1 MISVF
6 KYDANAEF
14 YPEAILAL
22 VLPRPLPAC
31 DAAHTRGFRV
41 FVMLKSR
48 EILLRSCFYSKAAL
62 PWLVSVSRKL
72 DLSHSLQHRAESF
85 FPGGVN
91 SPVRAFRAVGGE
103 PPMIVSGAGARM
115 TDVDG
120 NSYLDYV
127 LSWGP
132 LILGHCAPEVVK
144 AVTEAAQKGTSFGA
158 STPTEADL
166 AEAVIGAFPSMEKM
180 RFVSSGTEATMSAIR
195 LARAATG
202 RKYIVKFE
210 GCYHGHSDALLVKA
224 GSGVATFGIPGSAGV
239 PEEFVKFTL
248 ALPYNNV
255 AALEEAFRNF
265 KGEIACV
272 IIEPVVGNMG
282 CVPPNP
288 GYLDAVRSLTKQEG
302 ALLILDEV
310 MTGFRVSYGGAQEL
324 YSIKPDLTTL
334 GKVIGG
340 GLPVGAYGGPAVL
353 MDQIS
358 PLGPVYQAG
367 TLSGNPLAMAAG
379 VAMLK
384 TLHAGRKTIYP
395 RLNELAAKLVGGV
408 AEAAHGAGIAVTAN
422 QVGSMFTWF
431 FTDHKVTD
439 WESAAPCNTE
449 LFGRFHRGMLDAG
462 VWLPPSQ
469 FEAAFLSTAH
479 TADDI
484 DLTIAAARKVFAT
497 IKG

>member
-1 MISVF
+1 M
-6 KYDANAEF
+6 
-14 YPEAILAL
+14 
-22 VLPRPLPAC
+22 
-31 DAAHTRGFRV
+31 
-41 FVMLKSR
+41 
-48 EILLRSCFYSKAAL
+48 
-62 PWLVSVSRKL
+62 SRKL
-72 DLSHSLQHRAESF
+72 TLSHSLQQRAEAF

-103 PPMIVSGAGARM
+103 PPIVVSGSGAHM
-115 TDVDG
+115 TDADG
-120 NSYLDYV
+120 NRYIDYV

-132 LILGHCAPEVVK
+132 LILGHCPPSVVE
-144 AVTEAAQKGTSFGA
+144 AVIEATRKGTSFGA
-158 STPTEADL
+158 STPAEADL
-166 AEAVIGAFPSMEKM
+166 AEEVILAFPSIEKL

-195 LARAATG
+195 LARAATN

-239 PEEFVKFTL
+239 PEEFVKYTL

-255 AALEEAFRNF
+255 AVLEEAFDKF
-265 KGEIACV
+265 KGEIAGV

-282 CVPPNP
+282 CVPPTR
-288 GYLDAVRSLTKQEG
+288 GYLETIRSLTQREG
-302 ALLILDEV
+302 SLLIFDEV

-324 YSIKPDLTTL
+324 YSIRPDLTAL

-340 GLPVGAYGGPAVL
+340 GLPVGAYGGPAAL
-353 MDQIS
+353 MNQIS

-379 VAMLK
+379 LAMLK
-384 TLHAGRKTIYP
+384 ILRTGRETIYP
-395 RLNELAAKLVGGV
+395 RLEDLASKLVTGIE
-408 AEAAHGAGIAVTAN
+408 EAAREAGVSVTTN
-422 QVGSMFTWF
+422 RVGSMFTWF
-431 FTDHKVTD
+431 FTDQQVID
-439 WESAAPCNTE
+439 WETAVRCDTQ

-479 TADDI
+479 TPAEVDA
-484 DLTIAAARKVFAT
+484 TIAAARNVFAE
-497 IKG
+497 IRN

>member
-1 MISVF
+1 
-6 KYDANAEF
+6 
-14 YPEAILAL
+14 
-22 VLPRPLPAC
+22 
-31 DAAHTRGFRV
+31 
-41 FVMLKSR
+41 
-48 EILLRSCFYSKAAL
+48 
-62 PWLVSVSRKL
+62 LVSVSRKL
-72 DLSHSLQHRAESF
+72 SLSHSLQQRAETF

-103 PPMIVSGAGARM
+103 PPMIVSGNGARM
-115 TDVDG
+115 TDADG
-120 NSYLDYV
+120 NTYIDYV

-132 LILGHCAPEVVK
+132 LMLGHCAPEVVD
-144 AVTEAAQKGTSFGA
+144 AVIEATRRGTSFGA
-158 STPTEADL
+158 STPVESDL
-166 AEAVIGAFPSMEKM
+166 AEEVVQAFPSIEKL

-239 PEEFVKFTL
+239 PEEFVKFTV

-255 AALEEAFRNF
+255 SALEAAFENF
-265 KGEIACV
+265 KDQIACV

-288 GYLDAVRSLTKQEG
+288 GYLGAVRSLTQRAG
-302 ALLILDEV
+302 SLLIFDEV

-324 YSIKPDLTTL
+324 YNIKPDLTTL

-340 GLPVGAYGGPAVL
+340 GLPVGAYGGSAEL
-353 MDQIS
+353 MNQIS

-379 VAMLK
+379 LAMLR
-384 TLHAGRKTIYP
+384 TLSEGRNTIYP
-395 RLNELAAKLVGGV
+395 RLNELAAKLVNGV
-408 AEAAHGAGIAVTAN
+408 CAAARDAGISVTAN

-431 FTDHKVTD
+431 FTDHKVSD
-439 WESAAPCNTE
+439 WDTAAPCNTE
-449 LFGRFHRGMLDAG
+449 LFGRFHRKMLDAG
-462 VWLPPSQ
+462 IWLPPSQ
-469 FEAAFLSTAH
+469 FEAAFLSSAH
-479 TADDI
+479 TFEDI
-484 DLTIAAARKVFAT
+484 DTTVDAAREAFAEM
-497 IKG
+497 KG

>member
-1 MISVF
+1 M
-6 KYDANAEF
+6 ANA
-14 YPEAILAL
+14 
-22 VLPRPLPAC
+22 PAR
-31 DAAHTRGFRV
+31 TN
-41 FVMLKSR
+41 
-48 EILLRSCFYSKAAL
+48 
-62 PWLVSVSRKL
+62 PVSRKL
-72 DLSHSLQHRAESF
+72 DRSHALQQRAETF

-103 PPMIVSGAGARM
+103 PPMIVSGSGAHM
-115 TDVDG
+115 TDADG
-120 NSYLDYV
+120 NRYLDYV

-132 LILGHCAPEVVK
+132 LMLGHCAPTVVE
-144 AVTEAAQKGTSFGA
+144 AVIEATRKGTSFGA
-158 STPTEADL
+158 STPAEADL
-166 AEAVIGAFPSMEKM
+166 AEEVIGAFPSMEKV

-195 LARAATG
+195 LARAVTN

-239 PEEFVKFTL
+239 PEEFVQFTL
-248 ALPYNNV
+248 ALPYNNI
-255 AALEEAFRNF
+255 AALEQTLDNF
-265 KGEIACV
+265 KNKVACV

-282 CVPPNP
+282 CVPPQP
-288 GYLDAVRSLTKQEG
+288 GYLEAVRELTQREG
-302 ALLILDEV
+302 TLLIFDEV

-324 YSIKPDLTTL
+324 YGIKPDLTTL

-340 GLPVGAYGGPAVL
+340 GLPVGAYGGPALL

-379 VAMLK
+379 LAMLRALGGSREK
-384 TLHAGRKTIYP
+384 VYP
-395 RLNELAAKLVGGV
+395 SLNTLAAKLVAGVSKAARDAGV
-408 AEAAHGAGIAVTAN
+408 ALTAN

-431 FTDHKVTD
+431 FTDHEVVD
-439 WESAAPCNTE
+439 WDTAAPCNTG

-479 TADDI
+479 TEAEI
-484 DLTIAAARKVFAT
+484 DATIAAALKVLRALSS
-497 IKG
+497 

>member
-1 MISVF
+1 
-6 KYDANAEF
+6 
-14 YPEAILAL
+14 
-22 VLPRPLPAC
+22 
-31 DAAHTRGFRV
+31 
-41 FVMLKSR
+41 
-48 EILLRSCFYSKAAL
+48 
-62 PWLVSVSRKL
+62 VSRKL
-72 DLSHSLQHRAESF
+72 DLSHSLQQRAEKF

-103 PPMIVSGAGARM
+103 PPIIVSGNRARM

-120 NSYLDYV
+120 NQYIDYV

-132 LILGHCAPEVVK
+132 LLLGHCAPEVVG
-144 AVTEAAQKGTSFGA
+144 AVIEATRKGTSFGA
-158 STPTEADL
+158 STPSEADL
-166 AEAVIGAFPSMEKM
+166 AEEVIKAFPSMEKV

-195 LARAATG
+195 LARAATN

-224 GSGVATFGIPGSAGV
+224 GSGLATFGIPGSAGV

-255 AALEEAFRNF
+255 AALKEAFQKFR
-265 KGEIACV
+265 GQIACV

-282 CVPPNP
+282 CVPPKP
-288 GYLDAVRSLTKQEG
+288 GYLESVRSLTQREG
-302 ALLILDEV
+302 TLLILDEV

-324 YSIKPDLTTL
+324 YGIKPDLTTL

-340 GLPVGAYGGPAVL
+340 GLPVGAYGGSAAL
-353 MDQIS
+353 MNQVA

-379 VAMLK
+379 LAMLR
-384 TLHAGRKTIYP
+384 TLSAGRETIYP
-395 RLNELAAKLVGGV
+395 RLNTLSEKLVGGITG
-408 AEAAHGAGIAVTAN
+408 AAREAGIAVNAN

-431 FTDHKVTD
+431 FTDHEVFD
-439 WESAAPCNTE
+439 WNTAATCNTE

-462 VWLPPSQ
+462 VWLPASQ

-479 TADDI
+479 TEEDI
-484 DLTIAAARKVFAT
+484 DATIAAARKVFAA
-497 IKG
+497 IRA